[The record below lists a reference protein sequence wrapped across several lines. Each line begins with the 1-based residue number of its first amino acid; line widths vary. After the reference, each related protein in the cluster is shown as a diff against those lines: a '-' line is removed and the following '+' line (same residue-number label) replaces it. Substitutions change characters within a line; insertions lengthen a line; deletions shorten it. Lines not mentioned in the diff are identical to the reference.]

1 MHQTCPFTSLQNF
14 ISVNIIFFFI
24 QMSSSYLFKRVHF
37 LIEKGNKTKK
47 SVYIANQAGK
57 HIPTRLP
64 QSHNL
69 ENSENYLDLYCA
81 VKGFDFFLFLMQEN
95 RDSIF
100 ISLKRFQATFPAFIS
115 QRIPCNGIYCVG
127 FCRLRFIYFWT
138 KKRAKIKIFAWNAYQ
153 KKSWF
158 LYM

>member
-1 MHQTCPFTSLQNF
+1 MSSIELVF
-14 ISVNIIFFFI
+14 IIF
-24 QMSSSYLFKRVHF
+24 QTSSLLDRKR
-37 LIEKGNKTKK
+37 KQNKKK

-127 FCRLRFIYFWT
+127 FCRLRFIYF
-138 KKRAKIKIFAWNAYQ
+138 
-153 KKSWF
+153 
-158 LYM
+158 